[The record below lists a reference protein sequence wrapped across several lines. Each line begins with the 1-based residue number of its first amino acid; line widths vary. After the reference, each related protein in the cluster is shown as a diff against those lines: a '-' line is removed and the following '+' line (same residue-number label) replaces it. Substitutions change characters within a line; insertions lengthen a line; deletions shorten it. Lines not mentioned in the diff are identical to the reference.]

1 MQTTISDAVF
11 SSWEL
16 NPWVLVPTAMVGAI
30 YARGWWHLRRRAPD
44 RFGFSQL
51 TAFFV
56 GLAIVVCAL
65 LSPLDAFAGWLLI
78 VHMIQHLLLMMVAPP
93 LILWGAPYLPL
104 LSGLPRHFSINGL
117 GPFLSSTVVRRV
129 ARFVSHPVF
138 CWLAFISVN
147 VAWHLPAM
155 YELALR
161 SPSWHRIEHFLFL
174 STALLFWLPIIQPRP
189 WVARTAPWLMLPYLI
204 LADFQNT
211 ALSAFL
217 VFYERVVYPTY
228 AIAPRITDLTPLTD
242 QAAAGAMMWVA
253 SSVFFLVPL
262 GVITIDLMSTR
273 RVVSRKSRS
282 LAPDGGFAR
291 KPGFAPQGGFAA
303 PLAVSLWLTDRAES
317 LLRARL
323 SLARGSWRRSSESQ
337 RLSARKAA
345 KPRVQGKAK
354 PRVQG
359 KLDLLSLPV
368 VGRIL
373 SWPRFRHAAQLLTF
387 LAALFVVIDG
397 LFGPQMAAMNLAGV
411 LPWTHW
417 RGLMVLALLAVG
429 NIFCFACPF
438 NFARQLGQRI
448 LPARWTWPRRL
459 RSKWIAIALLLLF
472 FWAYE
477 TFSLWDSP
485 RSTAILILGYFGAA
499 ILVDGLF
506 KGASFCKYVC
516 PIGQYQ
522 FVQSLI
528 SPVEVGVRNLS
539 LCSTCK
545 THDCIRGNETQRG
558 CELQLFQPRK
568 TSNMDCTFCL
578 DCVHACPHENV
589 SLLGSMPGIQL
600 VQIARNK
607 NGRNKFFRRFDVAVL
622 ILLLVFAAFC
632 NASGMLLPVQAW
644 EQSLQA
650 SFGVESIQLIVGVLY
665 LLSMIIVPVLLV
677 AGCVWL
683 SRLGGRFREG
693 WRKTVSTFAP
703 ALVPLGCSMWLI
715 HFSYH
720 LLSSGQTALPVIQ
733 RAAMDIGIT
742 IFGAPDWSLSSAMP
756 SFDWL
761 PSLELLLLNLG
772 LLLTLYIG
780 WRIASRFR
788 FSFVRTLG
796 LNAPWA
802 GLAVVLYS
810 IGVWIIFQPMQ
821 MRGMM
826 MMHSMH

>member
-1 MQTTISDAVF
+1 METISNAVF

-16 NPWVLVPTAMVGAI
+16 NPWVLVTTAIVGVI
-30 YARGWWHLRRRAPD
+30 YARGWWQLRRRARD

-51 TAFFV
+51 AAFFA
-56 GLAIVVCAL
+56 GLIIIVCAL

-93 LILWGAPYLPL
+93 LILWGEPYLPI
-104 LSGLPRHFSINGL
+104 LSGLPRHFSINGI
-117 GPFLSSTVVRRV
+117 GPFLSSGVLRRV

-138 CWLAFISVN
+138 CWSAFISVN

-161 SPSWHRIEHFLFL
+161 SAAWHRIEHFSFL
-174 STALLFWLPIIQPRP
+174 STALLFWMPIIQPRP
-189 WVARTAPWLMLPYLI
+189 WVERTPRWMILPYLI

-228 AIAPRITDLTPLTD
+228 ATAPRITDLTPLAD

-262 GVITIDLMSTR
+262 GVITTELLSTPRAVGARNRNQSTSFPISPNSPLGILIR
-273 RVVSRKSRS
+273 RLRQRRK
-282 LAPDGGFAR
+282 GH
-291 KPGFAPQGGFAA
+291 
-303 PLAVSLWLTDRAES
+303 AEKIK
-317 LLRARL
+317 
-323 SLARGSWRRSSESQ
+323 RGHSS
-337 RLSARKAA
+337 
-345 KPRVQGKAK
+345 
-354 PRVQG
+354 
-359 KLDLLSLPV
+359 KLDLLSLPL

-373 SWPRFRHAAQLLTF
+373 GGPRFRYAAQLLMF
-387 LAALFVVIDG
+387 LAALLVVIDG
-397 LFGPQMAAMNLAGV
+397 LFGPQMAAMNVAGV

-417 RGLMVLALLAVG
+417 RGLMVLALLVAG
-429 NIFCFACPF
+429 NFFCFACPF
-438 NFARQLGQRI
+438 NFARQLGRRI
-448 LPARWTWPRRL
+448 LPARWSWPRRL

-485 RSTAILILGYFGAA
+485 RSTAVLILGYFGAA

-528 SPVEVGVRNLS
+528 SPLEVGVRNLS
-539 LCSTCK
+539 LCDTCK
-545 THDCIRGNETQRG
+545 THDCIRGNDTQRG

-568 TSNMDCTFCL
+568 TSNMDCTFCF

-589 SLLGSMPGIQL
+589 SLLGAIPGIQL
-600 VQIARNK
+600 VQIARSK
-607 NGRNKFFRRFDVAVL
+607 NRSNKFFRRFDVAVL

-650 SFGVESIQLIVGVLY
+650 SFGFASMQLNLAVLY

-683 SRLGGRFREG
+683 SKIGGRLHEG
-693 WRKTVSTFAP
+693 WRKTLSTFAP
-703 ALVPLGCSMWLI
+703 ALVPLGFSMWLI

-720 LLSSGQTALPVIQ
+720 LLSGGQTALPVIQ
-733 RAAMDIGIT
+733 RAAMDVGIT
-742 IFGAPDWSLSSAMP
+742 IFGSPDWSHSSAMP

-761 PSLELLLLNLG
+761 PSLELLLLDLG

-802 GLAVVLYS
+802 SLAVVLYS
-810 IGVWIIFQPMQ
+810 IGVWVIFQPMQ

-826 MMHSMH
+826 MMHSTH